1 MVYKFYND
9 FSLQLSND
17 YIGGEF
23 HQPNYPTFGSVS
35 ENGNKA
41 QINSVEV
48 SFEALDE
55 LDKKMSQVCKNVQNI
70 ISIFRRLSNN
80 ISDVVDS
87 NELKSCI
94 ILLNDNIKN
103 ATASVIEMTTSFQK
117 GLNNLNNSIVFESNN
132 PNNERDTN
140 ESLDK
145 AIEPISSFLLSLHP
159 QLYENFNNLIS
170 SIKEIHHDEY
180 KKLHQSVD
188 NTDDVFYKSVINQIP
203 FKAAVYETLKKS
215 QLWYLIM
222 SISMYVP
229 GYEKLQNYLEPII
242 SKGNSNINPTR
253 NNTNANV
260 LKCISSIL
268 NKNKDIGNGED
279 DENDTNNNSPLNK
292 LNSFSHS
299 VLKNIRSGY
308 FTCSNGNLYG
318 GADLS
323 VINPRQNIP
332 VADKSYKNGE
342 YDQDIEDPRK
352 SRINDDYNQDI
363 DPRKSRKNVTDFNK
377 IKKESDVF
385 SSSINKINEEDMSEE
400 IKQLLQELNMNI
412 SKFSSLKETCIHAKT
427 ILMEKIHKYASI
439 NSLFQEATKMILSST
454 ESRPFES
461 TLFFTSNDKIYY
473 QIMLNLIKNDTKFN
487 KNYQQYMPAIQFARL
502 AISKLFPSLKTNE
515 NNKSELLTPV
525 ISKECETSVVKY
537 FNVNNESEYIKYII
551 SIIDCLNHIIIKP
564 YVNRTGTNITVFC
577 VINDFESNPNDKSI
591 YRKVV
596 DSDMTNLLETVPSL
610 SCRDLNNMSIVRNNS
625 VNVTPNELKTELTT
639 IKIPFTFI
647 FERCDLS
654 MIPYYIKIAERIKE
668 RQHTC
673 MLTFGYS
680 GTGKS
685 VTTMGKVMNT
695 PNNGVIYS
703 DGILQHALRSLKEE
717 FYVEVLEIY
726 GRALPSYE
734 SFNNDNSNN
743 DDLLK
748 SISWIKIYTD
758 DNSVQS
764 NGIYKPETVS
774 DYFDEDNFDYITSG
788 NKGDLIKDPI
798 KIKEYFKNRLTNNHI
813 KTMYNVKTENVM
825 DYLQNFSDYLVEPI
839 EKKRRQ
845 LRTIFFTPNNPDSS
859 RSILLYTLAFKTGE
873 TFTTLT
879 IADFPGKEN
888 PVPTYIIDSPRDI
901 SGIKEKIASGYGN
914 QYSSE
919 TVDLYLKKFS
929 ETIQNRDTLINLIP
943 FNPLI
948 FTGIAPIIN
957 INIIEAINTYIHENI
972 QKLNASKMRDLK
984 RRVFAKK
991 IESFSLSEFFESEDK
1006 IKYEYYNSN
1015 HELVTTDVDY
1025 SYMFPQLYDFRTKRY
1040 QGSTTLDNR
1049 NDSFYT
1055 PNITND
1061 FKVKSSV
1068 ILQTSYRSD
1077 AGFNPL
1083 RSPNNIR
1090 MYYITFIFEEL
1101 LKMNEFSNNDLIVIL
1116 LKALNKS
1123 FSYKSRGDETLVD
1136 KLFGQVDNIKYSKY
1150 FCTRMNNMFEA
1161 FFINEVVALII
1172 RDSTLVTTDYN
1183 TESYSKQNFQGN
1195 NLKMIDMTNYTMK
1208 RILSLYPNY
1217 KTTTTTKFKN
1227 LFGVERTDI
1236 EKLIGNISKYNPLTN
1251 YDINNQEGKIY
1262 QILSAQDSYLND
1274 ESDYNKLKRDMMNF
1288 ETSKLYNYSKLLSE
1302 STKNNIL
1309 NLLHLPPDNSFN
1321 NKLAVYILYVVS
1333 SVQSDLKCES
1343 ANTLLESMIPTL
1355 ECLVLGKCKRENVA
1369 EKIEE
1374 DNTYITNLY
1383 NEISKY
1389 NPETG
1394 ALKTSSNTSN

>member
-9 FSLQLSND
+9 YSLQLSND
-17 YIGGEF
+17 DYIGGKDNNKYYAFNEV
-23 HQPNYPTFGSVS
+23 NDA
-35 ENGNKA
+35 GNRT

-48 SFEALDE
+48 SFQALSE
-55 LDKKMSQVCKNVQNI
+55 LDNKMSQVCKNVQSI
-70 ISIFRRLSNN
+70 ISTFRHFPNN
-80 ISDVVDS
+80 VSDVIYS
-87 NELKSCI
+87 NEVKSCI
-94 ILLNDNIKN
+94 LLLIEKVKTSTNEVADM
-103 ATASVIEMTTSFQK
+103 TASFTN

-132 PNNERDTN
+132 PSNERDTN
-140 ESLDK
+140 ESFDK
-145 AIEPISSFLLSLHP
+145 AIEPISSFLLDLHS
-159 QLYENFNNLIS
+159 QLHENFINLIS
-170 SIKEIHHDEY
+170 SIKEIHRDEY
-180 KKLHQSVD
+180 KKLHPQIDNVD
-188 NTDDVFYKSVINQIP
+188 DIFYNSIINQVP
-203 FKAAVYETLKKS
+203 FKATVLETLKKS

-229 GYEKLQNYLEPII
+229 GYEKLQNYLDPII
-242 SKGNSNINPTR
+242 SKGNTNPNPTK
-253 NNTNANV
+253 NNANSSV
-260 LKCISSIL
+260 VKCL
-268 NKNKDIGNGED
+268 NGLFKKQVGHGDED
-279 DENDTNNNSPLNK
+279 DDNSKPLND
-292 LNSFSHS
+292 LNMFSQS

-308 FTCSNGNLYG
+308 FTYSNNDLYG
-318 GADLS
+318 GSQSKPQGSPQDIQVQTNFPVNDSEVTTKSADINELKGLKLS
-323 VINPRQNIP
+323 QNIFN
-332 VADKSYKNGE
+332 S
-342 YDQDIEDPRK
+342 Q
-352 SRINDDYNQDI
+352 I
-363 DPRKSRKNVTDFNK
+363 DR
-377 IKKESDVF
+377 
-385 SSSINKINEEDMSEE
+385 INEEDMSEE
-400 IKQLLQELNMNI
+400 IKSLLQELNMNI
-412 SKFSSLKETCIHAKT
+412 SKFASAKESCIQVKSF
-427 ILMEKIHKYASI
+427 LMDKINKHASI
-439 NSLFQEATKMILSST
+439 NSLLQEATKMILSST
-454 ESRPFES
+454 EARPFES

-473 QIMLNLIKNDTKFN
+473 QIMLNLILNDSKFI
-487 KNYQQYMPAIQFARL
+487 KNYQQYIPAIQFARL
-502 AISKLFPSLKTNE
+502 AISKLFPSIKTNE
-515 NNKSELLTPV
+515 SNKTDLLTPV
-525 ISKECETSVVKY
+525 VSKECDTSIVKY

-551 SIIDCLNHIIIKP
+551 SIIDCLNHVIIKP
-564 YVNRTGTNITVFC
+564 YVNRKGTNITVFC
-577 VINDFESNPNDKSI
+577 IINDYESNSSDKSI

-596 DSDMTNLLETVPSL
+596 DSDMTNLLETVPSIN
-610 SCRDLNNMSIVRNNS
+610 CRDINNMAIVRNNS
-625 VNVTPNELKTELTT
+625 VNVTSNELKTQLTT

-734 SFNNDNSNN
+734 SFNNDSSSN

-758 DNSVQS
+758 DKSVHS
-764 NGIYKPETVS
+764 NGIYKPEKDT
-774 DYFDEDNFDYITSG
+774 DYYDEENFDYITSG

-798 KIKEYFKNRLTNNHI
+798 KIKEYFKNRLTTNHI

-825 DYLQNFSDYLVEPI
+825 EYLQNFSEYLVEPI

-859 RSILLYTLAFKTGE
+859 RSILLYTLAFKTGDI
-873 TFTTLT
+873 FTTLT

-929 ETIQNRDTLINLIP
+929 ETISNRDTLINLIP

-957 INIIEAINTYIHENI
+957 INIIESINTYIYENI
-972 QKLNASKMRDLK
+972 QKLNVSKMRDLK
-984 RRVFAKK
+984 KRVFAKK
-991 IESFSLSEFFESEDK
+991 IETYSLSDFFLPEAN
-1006 IKYEYYNSN
+1006 IIYEYYNSK
-1015 HELVTTDVDY
+1015 HELVTTNDDY
-1025 SYMFPQLYDFRTKRY
+1025 SYMFPQLYDFRKRY
-1040 QGSTTLDNR
+1040 TGSSTLDNR
-1049 NDSFYT
+1049 SDSFYT
-1055 PNITND
+1055 SNPVND
-1061 FKVKSSV
+1061 VKVKTSV
-1068 ILQTSYRSD
+1068 LFQSSYRAD

-1101 LKMNEFSNNDLIVIL
+1101 LKMNEFSNNDLLVIL

-1123 FSYKSRGDETLVD
+1123 FLYKTKDDETLAY
-1136 KLFGQVDNIKYSKY
+1136 KLFGEGDNNKYSKY

-1172 RDSTLVTTDYN
+1172 RDSTLITTDYN
-1183 TESYSKQNFQGN
+1183 IESYSKQNFQGN

-1208 RILSLYPNY
+1208 RILSLYPKY
-1217 KTTTTTKFKN
+1217 KIPTSNAFKN
-1227 LFGVERTDI
+1227 LFGVDRTDI
-1236 EKLIGNISKYNPLTN
+1236 ERLIGNISKYNPLTQ
-1251 YDINNQEGKIY
+1251 YDINNLEGKIY
-1262 QILSAQDSYLND
+1262 QILSADDSYLNG

-1302 STKNNIL
+1302 SSKNNIL

-1321 NKLAVYILYVVS
+1321 SKLAVYILYVVS

-1355 ECLVLGKCKRENVA
+1355 ECLVLGKCKRENDA
-1369 EKIEE
+1369 EKNEQ
-1374 DNTYITNLY
+1374 DNNYIINLY

-1394 ALKTSSNTSN
+1394 LINTSSNTSSNTNRNTSN

>member
-9 FSLQLSND
+9 YSLKLSND
-17 YIGGEF
+17 YIGGS
-23 HQPNYPTFGSVS
+23 PNNSFLTFSSVDA
-35 ENGNKA
+35 NGNRA
-41 QINSVEV
+41 QINSTDVTFQ
-48 SFEALDE
+48 SLDE
-55 LDKKMSQVCKNVQNI
+55 LDNKMSQICKNVQSI
-70 ISIFRRLSNN
+70 ISMFSRFSNN
-80 ISDVVDS
+80 ISDIIQN

-94 ILLNDNIKN
+94 LLLIKKVKQSTADVIDIN
-103 ATASVIEMTTSFQK
+103 ASFIN
-117 GLNNLNNSIVFESNN
+117 GLENLNKSIVFESNN

-140 ESLDK
+140 ESFDK
-145 AIEPISSFLLSLHP
+145 AIEPISSCLLDLHS
-159 QLYENFNNLIS
+159 QLHENFTNLIS
-170 SIKEIHHDEY
+170 SIKEIQRDEY
-180 KKLHQSVD
+180 KKLHPQID
-188 NTDDVFYKSVINQIP
+188 NVDDVFYNSVINQVP

-222 SISMYVP
+222 TVSMYVP
-229 GYEKLQNYLEPII
+229 GYEKLQNYLDPII
-242 SKGNSNINPTR
+242 SKGN
-253 NNTNANV
+253 
-260 LKCISSIL
+260 
-268 NKNKDIGNGED
+268 
-279 DENDTNNNSPLNK
+279 TNNNQTRPNVNSNIYKCINSIFNKDKNFGKGDDDNGEGENDINDNSKPLND
-292 LNSFSHS
+292 LNLFAQS

-308 FTCSNGNLYG
+308 FTYSNDDLYG
-318 GADLS
+318 GEIVVSKGTQVNMDN
-323 VINPRQNIP
+323 NPSKIQQ
-332 VADKSYKNGE
+332 K
-342 YDQDIEDPRK
+342 DQDVQTELTD
-352 SRINDDYNQDI
+352 INNLQDVKLSKKIFDTSMNQ
-363 DPRKSRKNVTDFNK
+363 
-377 IKKESDVF
+377 
-385 SSSINKINEEDMSEE
+385 INEEDMSEE
-400 IKQLLQELNMNI
+400 IKSLLHELNMYI
-412 SKFSSLKETCIHAKT
+412 AKFASLKDSCLYSKSR
-427 ILMEKIHKYASI
+427 LMDTIHKHASI
-439 NSLFQEATKMILSST
+439 NSLLQEATKMILSSS
-454 ESRPFES
+454 EARPFES

-473 QIMLNLIKNDTKFN
+473 QIMLNLIKNDSKFN

-502 AISKLFPSLKTNE
+502 AISKLFPSIKTNE
-515 NNKSELLTPV
+515 SNKTDLLTPV
-525 ISKECETSVVKY
+525 LSKECESSIVKY

-551 SIIDCLNHIIIKP
+551 SIIDCLNHVIIKP
-564 YVNRTGTNITVFC
+564 YVNRKGTNITVFC
-577 VINDFESNPNDKSI
+577 VINDYESNPNDKSI

-596 DSDMTNLLETVPSL
+596 NEEMTNLLETVPSIN
-610 SCRDLNNMSIVRNNS
+610 CRDLNNMTIVRNNS
-625 VNVTPNELKTELTT
+625 VNVTSNELKTELTT
-639 IKIPFTFI
+639 VKIPFTFI

-685 VTTMGKVMNT
+685 VTTMGKVINT

-734 SFNNDNSNN
+734 SFNNDSSSN

-748 SISWIKIYTD
+748 SVSWIKIYTD
-758 DNSVQS
+758 DKSVQS
-764 NGIYKPETVS
+764 NGIYRTETGTDT
-774 DYFDEDNFDYITSG
+774 DYYDEENFDYITPG

-813 KTMYNVKTENVM
+813 KSMYNVKTENVM
-825 DYLQNFSDYLVEPI
+825 EYLQNFSEYLVEPI

-873 TFTTLT
+873 TYTTLT

-929 ETIQNRDTLINLIP
+929 ETISNHDTLINLIP

-948 FTGIAPIIN
+948 FTGISPIIN
-957 INIIEAINTYIHENI
+957 INIIESINTYIHANI
-972 QKLNASKMRDLK
+972 QKLNINKMRDLK
-984 RRVFAKK
+984 KRVFAKK
-991 IESFSLSEFFESEDK
+991 IESYSLSDFFVSEVN
-1006 IKYEYYNSN
+1006 IKYYDSN
-1015 HELVTTDVDY
+1015 HQIVTNDDNR
-1025 SYMFPQLYDFRTKRY
+1025 SYMFPQLYDYRP
-1040 QGSTTLDNR
+1040 SNLVDNR
-1049 NDSFYT
+1049 NASIFT
-1055 PNITND
+1055 PSYSTDENKINT
-1061 FKVKSSV
+1061 SV
-1068 ILQTSYRSD
+1068 LYQTSYRID

-1083 RSPNNIR
+1083 KAPNNIR
-1090 MYYITFIFEEL
+1090 MYYITYIFEEL
-1101 LKMNEFSNNDLIVIL
+1101 LKMNEFSNNDLLVIL
-1116 LKALNKS
+1116 LKSLNKS
-1123 FSYKSRGDETLVD
+1123 FLNNINGKSIIGD
-1136 KLFGQVDNIKYSKY
+1136 LFGQVDNAKYSKY
-1150 FCTRMNNMFEA
+1150 FLTRMNNMFEA

-1183 TESYSKQNFQGN
+1183 SESYSKQNFQGN
-1195 NLKMIDMTNYTMK
+1195 NLKMIDMTNYIMK
-1208 RILSLYPNY
+1208 RLLSLYPIY
-1217 KTTTTTKFKN
+1217 KTSKSISFKD
-1227 LFGVERTDI
+1227 LFGVNRSDI
-1236 EKLIGNISKYNPLTN
+1236 EKLIGNISKYNPLTQYN
-1251 YDINNQEGKIY
+1251 ISNAKGKIY
-1262 QILSAQDSYLND
+1262 QILSAKDSYLND
-1274 ESDYNKLKRDMMNF
+1274 ESDYSKLKRDMMNF

-1309 NLLHLPPDNSFN
+1309 NILHLPPDNSFN

-1355 ECLVLGKCKRENVA
+1355 ECLVLGKCKRENKE
-1369 EKIEE
+1369 EKNKE
-1374 DNTYITNLY
+1374 DDTYIKNLY

-1394 ALKTSSNTSN
+1394 LISTNNNINTDPSN